1 MRGCASPVASPV
13 ASPSASDDGWSALGY
28 AAWLRQRP
36 AVWGF
41 QVRGLSP
48 LTERVVNAVCTAL
61 ATVVNAF
68 RERPSARIPLLLDE
82 ACAPLTVGYGYV
94 LDLFFS
100 NAPGN
105 ANGAANQ
112 PRLRPAAL
120 HSFVY
125 ALATLGGLEA
135 PDWAVIVMWAEQLER
150 RRPGSLRLTTV
161 RPILLAATS
170 LYLRQSHD
178 GITTATC
185 IDAMFHPLLGATE
198 ATEPST
204 AVALARRELAFL
216 KAVDWHV
223 PLWEKQVAV
232 YHSALVALCAA

>member
-1 MRGCASPVASPV
+1 MSV
-13 ASPSASDDGWSALGY
+13 ASPSASDDGRSTLGY

-41 QVRGLSP
+41 QVRALSP
-48 LTERVVNAVCTAL
+48 FTERVVNAGCIAL

-68 RERPSARIPLLLDE
+68 RERPPARIPILLDE
-82 ACAPLTVGYGYV
+82 AHATLTVGYGYV
-94 LDLFFS
+94 LDLFFVH
-100 NAPGN
+100 APGN
-105 ANGAANQ
+105 ADGVANQ

-125 ALATLGGLEA
+125 ALATLGRLEA
-135 PDWAVIVMWAEQLER
+135 PDWAVVIMWVEQLER

-161 RPILLAATS
+161 RPILLAAAS

-185 IDAMFHPLLGATE
+185 IDAVFHPLLGATE

-223 PLWEKQVAV
+223 PLSANQVEV
-232 YHSALVALCAA
+232 YHSELLALCVA